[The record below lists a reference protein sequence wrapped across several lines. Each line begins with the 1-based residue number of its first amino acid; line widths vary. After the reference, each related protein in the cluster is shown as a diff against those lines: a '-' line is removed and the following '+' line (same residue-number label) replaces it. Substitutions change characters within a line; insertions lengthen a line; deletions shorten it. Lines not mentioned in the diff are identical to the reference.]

1 MQKSHYMLYLHYLC
15 CHETNNLQ
23 LHIMKKKSYNPFNEK
38 EKYTPPFAEI
48 IRCKGATLLD
58 GSATGVKYG
67 EDGDAGG
74 YIGEDDI
81 EDYGEC

>member
-1 MQKSHYMLYLHYLC
+1 
-15 CHETNNLQ
+15 
-23 LHIMKKKSYNPFNEK
+23 MKKRAYNPFNEK

-67 EDGDAGG
+67 ED
-74 YIGEDDI
+74 DI
-81 EDYGEC
+81 EDYGEF

>member
-1 MQKSHYMLYLHYLC
+1 
-15 CHETNNLQ
+15 
-23 LHIMKKKSYNPFNEK
+23 MKKRAYNPFNEK

-58 GSATGVKYG
+58 GSAKGVQYG
-67 EDGDAGG
+67 EEGDAGG

-81 EDYGEC
+81 EDYGELNELLLRDLVVEMNNQTYSIK